1 MSGPDETGEDPA
13 LARALE
19 ATMDGVA
26 ILEGGV
32 HQYVNQPHAELYGY
46 DDPEDL
52 VGRSWRELYEGTER
66 ERLETEVLPQVRE
79 SGSWR
84 GEAVGRRRDGSTFHQ
99 ELSLTW
105 TEADEMVCTV
115 RDITDRKRNRESL
128 ELYETILTN
137 IHDGVYTLDPDGQ
150 ITWVNEV
157 AVQRFDEERTR
168 EELVGAPVTMLLE
181 EEDIETSLALIED
194 LVKNDPDG
202 SRRCEVEIQTA
213 YGDTIPCDLH
223 LSLLPSEDGE
233 FAGTLGVVRDITDR
247 KRREQRLSVLN
258 RLLRHN
264 LRNDLNVVLM
274 RFEELVDEYG
284 IDDSRVDLVREKA
297 RRLVEVGDTARAL
310 DQRLERLEGEVTTR
324 DVADLVRQ
332 QCETVRESSS
342 DATVELDTPGSCPV
356 RTNEMVELA
365 VENLLENAVTHGS
378 DTDGD
383 GDADTNGVNDPDDR
397 TVSVRVESE
406 GGEVVVRIAD
416 DGPGIP
422 DSELKALSG
431 QERALDHGSGFGL
444 WVAKWCVEW
453 NDGQLTVDRPDG
465 GGTVATIRLPS
476 AQTWM

>member
-1 MSGPDETGEDPA
+1 MSGPNETGEDPA

-26 ILEGGV
+26 ILEEDV
-32 HQYVNQPHAELYGY
+32 YQYVNQPHAELYGY
-46 DDPEDL
+46 DDPEHL
-52 VGRSWRELYEGTER
+52 VGQSWRELYEGAER
-66 ERLETEVLPQVRE
+66 KRLESEALPQVRE
-79 SGSWR
+79 SGSWH

-105 TEADEMVCTV
+105 TETEKMVCTV
-115 RDITDRKRNRESL
+115 RDITDRKHNRESL

-157 AVQRFDEERTR
+157 AVQKFDEEQDR
-168 EELVGAPVTMLLE
+168 EELIGAPVTMLLD

-194 LVKNDPDG
+194 LVTNDPDG
-202 SRRCEVEIQTA
+202 SRRCEVGIKTA
-213 YGDTIPCDLH
+213 YGDTIPCELH

-247 KRREQRLSVLN
+247 RRREQRLSVLN

-284 IDDSRVDLVREKA
+284 IDDSRVDLVREKGK
-297 RRLVEVGDTARAL
+297 RLVEVGDTARAL
-310 DQRLERLEGEVTTR
+310 DRRLDQLDGEATTR

-332 QCETVRESSS
+332 QCETVRESYP
-342 DATVELDTPGSCPV
+342 DATVELGAPGCCPA
-356 RTNEMVELA
+356 RTDGMVELA

-383 GDADTNGVNDPDDR
+383 ADTAGAADPDDR
-397 TVSVRVESE
+397 TVSVSVESADR
-406 GGEVVVRIAD
+406 EVVVRIGD

-422 DSELKALSG
+422 DRELEALSG
-431 QERALDHGSGFGL
+431 REQALHHGSGFGL

-465 GGTVATIRLPS
+465 GGTVATIRLPA
-476 AQTWM
+476 AQTRM